1 MLSLVYYAYRVLKLG
16 TILNSMARLLKR
28 EHHFWLKSYY
38 SACGMASESALKS
51 SYASELTVRKI
62 CMLEKSNH
70 HLCKFAPSKHFS
82 VYLTTPKLCWEGSSR
97 AILLAKFETYLTNH
111 QLDEAWETFKDFK
124 RLYGFPEYSILNRLI
139 MELLYSTDS
148 RWLQKAYDL
157 APLVSKEKS
166 VVLGVDLLTK
176 LCLSLSRAEMP
187 IQASWIVRMMLQ
199 KRSLPTMDILGSVVL
214 HMVKTE
220 TGAILASNIL
230 IEICDLIQQLNANK
244 SNYPKLIKPDTM
256 IFNLVLKA
264 CVRFG
269 SSLKGLQIIE
279 VMAHLGVVADAHTIN
294 IISLIHEKNHMRD
307 ELKKFKEHIDLV
319 SSPLVCHYRQFFD
332 SLLSLHFIFN
342 DIDAA
347 SALILDMF
355 SCSKTKLV
363 QEGRNAISIG
373 SSHIR
378 MGLKLHIL
386 PGLLQKDSVL
396 RVDENQNLVISKNGK
411 LVLSKKA
418 LSKLIIL
425 YRRQGRI
432 NELSMFLSRILSMPG
447 SSESDNLCSDVIGA
461 CIHLG
466 WLETAHDILDDLG
479 SDWNP
484 DYINS
489 YMSLMT
495 AYYHKHMNKEGNALF
510 EQLRKAGLLNSSMN
524 SILDIEKSSSE
535 DRSELVKYIIQD
547 MDEEGEFS
555 SVINE
560 LNSSIYFFMKAKMVE
575 DALKAYRKIQDLKLR
590 PTLGTFAN
598 LVNGY
603 SSLGMYREIT
613 ILWGDIKR
621 SMEHGKTMVHRDLY
635 ETLLLNFIRGGY
647 FERAMEVIAFM
658 MEKGFYMDKWIYKNE
673 FLKFHK
679 DLYRKL
685 KASNARNEVQA
696 QRLEH
701 VLAFRKWVGIK

>member
-1 MLSLVYYAYRVLKLG
+1 
-16 TILNSMARLLKR
+16 MARRLNR
-28 EHHFWLKSYY
+28 EHHFWLKSYC
-38 SACGMASESALKS
+38 SASRMTAESTLKS
-51 SYASELTVRKI
+51 IFQRSYASELTVRKTGTSEI
-62 CMLEKSNH
+62 SNH
-70 HLCKFAPSKHFS
+70 LYKFPPSKHFS
-82 VYLTTPKLCWEGSSR
+82 IYRTPPKLCWEGSSR
-97 AILLAKFETYLTNH
+97 SILLAKLETCLIDH
-111 QLDEAWETFKDFK
+111 QVDEAWETFKDLK
-124 RLYGFPEYSILNRLI
+124 RLYGFPEYSLLNRLI
-139 MELLYSTDS
+139 MELLYSSDS
-148 RWLQKAYDL
+148 KWVHKAYAL
-157 APLVSKEKS
+157 ALLMSKQKS
-166 VVLGVDLLTK
+166 VLLGVDLLTK

-187 IQASWIVRMMLQ
+187 IQASCIVRMMLE

-220 TGAILASNIL
+220 TGTILASNIL
-230 IEICDLIQQLNANK
+230 IEICDCFQQLNANK

-256 IFNLVLKA
+256 IFNLILEA

-269 SSLKGLQIIE
+269 LSLKGLQIIE
-279 VMAHLGVVADAHTIN
+279 VMAQLGVVSDAHTIN
-294 IISLIHEKNHMRD
+294 IISLIHEKNYMRD

-319 SSPLVCHYRQFFD
+319 SAPLVCHYRQFYD

-342 DIDAA
+342 DIDAG
-347 SALILDMF
+347 SALIVDMYR
-355 SCSKTKLV
+355 SSKTNLV
-363 QEGRNAISIG
+363 QEGKNAVSIG
-373 SSHIR
+373 SSHLR

-386 PGLLQKDSVL
+386 PGLLQKDSIL
-396 RVDENQNLVISKNGK
+396 RVEENQNLVMNKNGK

-432 NELSMFLSRILSMPG
+432 NELSMLLSRIRSMSG
-447 SSESDNLCSDVIGA
+447 SSESDNLCADVVGA

-479 SDWNP
+479 SEGNP
-484 DYINS
+484 DYKEL

-495 AYYHKHMNKEGNALF
+495 AYYQKHMFKEGEALF
-510 EQLRKAGLLNSSMN
+510 KQLRKAGLLTDLSNRKLMPVHGLDLN
-524 SILDIEKSSSE
+524 DKSILDVEKPNSKVK
-535 DRSELVKYIIQD
+535 SELVKYIIQD
-547 MDEEGEFS
+547 MDEEGGVS

-560 LNSSIYFFMKAKMVE
+560 LNSSIYFFMKAKMVG
-575 DALKAYRKIQDLKLR
+575 DALKTYRRIQELKIC
-590 PTLGTFAN
+590 PTLWTFAN

-603 SSLGMYREIT
+603 SSLGLYREIT

-621 SMEHGKTMVHRDLY
+621 SMVHGKSMVHRDLY
-635 ETLLLNFIRGGY
+635 ETVLLNFIRGGY

-658 MEKGFYMDKWIYKNE
+658 MEKGFYLDKWIYKNE

-679 DLYRKL
+679 DLYRRL

-701 VLAFRKWVGIK
+701 VHAFRKLVGIK